1 MYIYMYILYY
11 NSLCYAH
18 ICCGAFMS
26 GSRCFGC
33 LGFPFNGY
41 SDFGAYIP
49 MRLQGR
55 GWGQEFTNQSNGL
68 LTSFPKLAFRA
79 AVVFR
84 QLCVTLILAMAFQAN
99 QPADPLTN
107 MIERCKRMVSTDAP
121 HGLVLLRDPGP
132 VSANDL
138 PLDPFNANTLVRS
151 IVDRMSNSP
160 GPYDF
165 PALRQ
170 VLRERRYNDL
180 PDTL

>member
-1 MYIYMYILYY
+1 M
-11 NSLCYAH
+11 
-18 ICCGAFMS
+18 
-26 GSRCFGC
+26 
-33 LGFPFNGY
+33 
-41 SDFGAYIP
+41 
-49 MRLQGR
+49 
-55 GWGQEFTNQSNGL
+55 
-68 LTSFPKLAFRA
+68 
-79 AVVFR
+79 FR

-99 QPADPLTN
+99 QPADPLT
-107 MIERCKRMVSTDAP
+107 R

-138 PLDPFNANTLVRS
+138 PLDPFNANTLVRF